1 MLNIALGKGR
11 LAEITMDKLK
21 DLGISFPDYHSKSRK
36 LIFTSENNDMRL
48 VFVKASDVGIYVEK
62 GACDIG
68 VCGKDTIMDS
78 TPNVFEMVDL
88 KFGKCRFAVASPK
101 TFVKEPD
108 KKIRVATKYTNVAKA
123 YYEGKGEPIEII
135 KLNGSV
141 ELAPLMGLSD
151 VIVDIVETG
160 STLKEN
166 GLVVTEEIANVSA
179 RLIVNKAS
187 LKTKKNEI
195 QKIIKALDI
204 NTN

>member
-11 LAEITMDKLK
+11 LAEITMEKLI
-21 DLGISFPDYHSKSRK
+21 DIDITFPEYHPKSRK
-36 LIFTSENNDMRL
+36 LIFTSENNDVKL

-68 VCGKDTIMDS
+68 VIGKDTLMEN
-78 TPNVFEMVDL
+78 TPDVYEMMDL
-88 KFGKCRFAVASPK
+88 KFGKCRFAVAAPK

-123 YYEGKGEPIEII
+123 YYEEKGEPIEII
-135 KLNGSV
+135 KINGSV
-141 ELAPLMGLSD
+141 ELAPLMGLAD

-160 STLKEN
+160 TTLKEN
-166 GLVVTEEIANVSA
+166 GLVITEKIADVSA

-187 LKTKKNEI
+187 LKTKKDEI
-195 QKIIKALDI
+195 QKVIEALEVQL
-204 NTN
+204 